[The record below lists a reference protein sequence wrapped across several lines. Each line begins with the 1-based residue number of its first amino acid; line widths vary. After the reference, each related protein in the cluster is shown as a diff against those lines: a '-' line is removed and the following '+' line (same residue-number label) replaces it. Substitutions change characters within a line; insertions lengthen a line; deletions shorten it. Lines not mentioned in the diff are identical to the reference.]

1 MLCIALFA
9 FVLIEDASA
18 FEDPCHTNG
27 AVVSYN
33 ITADVA
39 APSIPDGNPDTPLD
53 QSPQTA
59 LHQHHCCGAHATGV
73 PVGEGVPTPLV
84 TLSALVIP
92 YPDQFALSADP
103 SGLDRPPRP
112 SALV

>member
-18 FEDPCHTNG
+18 FEDPCHTDG
-27 AVVSYN
+27 AAVSYN
-33 ITADVA
+33 IAADLA
-39 APSIPDGNPDTPLD
+39 APNGPSGDPYAPFD

-73 PVGEGVPTPLV
+73 PVGEGVPVPLV
-84 TLSALVIP
+84 MLSVLVTP
-92 YPDQFALSADP
+92 YLDQFSP
-103 SGLDRPPRP
+103 SGDPNGLERPPKP